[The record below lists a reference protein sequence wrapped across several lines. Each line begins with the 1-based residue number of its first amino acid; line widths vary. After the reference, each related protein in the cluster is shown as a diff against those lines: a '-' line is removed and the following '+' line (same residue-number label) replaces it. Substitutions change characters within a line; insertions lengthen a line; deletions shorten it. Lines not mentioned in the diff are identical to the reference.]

1 MNITDEDIEAEIRA
15 AIFAEMKRTL
25 PL

>member
-1 MNITDEDIEAEIRA
+1 MNITDEDIETEIRA